1 MFEPKG
7 RVRAGAWAK
16 KRMQR
21 AENTACFHTHL
32 IKTERTVEMYEW
44 VANDYLTVSKICHI
58 HRNLLL
64 FHLNKCILGIQLVC
78 KCAKVTLAKTG
89 EVSNFVI

>member
-1 MFEPKG
+1 MTVWFASAFSSVCTENRRKG
-7 RVRAGAWAK
+7 IFYLITPGTFFIHYRK
-16 KRMQR
+16 
-21 AENTACFHTHL
+21 NTLSC
-32 IKTERTVEMYEW
+32 K
-44 VANDYLTVSKICHI
+44 KICHI

>member
-44 VANDYLTVSKICHI
+44 VANDYLTVSFIRSQK
-58 HRNLLL
+58 
-64 FHLNKCILGIQLVC
+64 GIEL
-78 KCAKVTLAKTG
+78 TD
-89 EVSNFVI
+89 N

>member
-44 VANDYLTVSKICHI
+44 VANDYLTVSIGGNPLPSGGG
-58 HRNLLL
+58 RS
-64 FHLNKCILGIQLVC
+64 LV
-78 KCAKVTLAKTG
+78 VL
-89 EVSNFVI
+89 

>member
-44 VANDYLTVSKICHI
+44 VANDYLTVSC
-58 HRNLLL
+58 NLFPGCRYFLYTQ
-64 FHLNKCILGIQLVC
+64 K
-78 KCAKVTLAKTG
+78 
-89 EVSNFVI
+89 FVNITMYQYIT

>member
-44 VANDYLTVSKICHI
+44 VANDYLTVSKEERKAGFSCDSAGSA
-58 HRNLLL
+58 L
-64 FHLNKCILGIQLVC
+64 
-78 KCAKVTLAKTG
+78 
-89 EVSNFVI
+89 